1 MVLERWFMGAGEK
14 ALAALPE
21 DPGSQHPHGSSQL
34 SNSRVQNP
42 HTTYIFTYIHTYI
55 HTYRQNT
62 NAHKKKKKKKKLGM
76 MVHTFNPSTQNA
88 KTGRY
93 L

>member
-1 MVLERWFMGAGEK
+1 MGAGEK

-62 NAHKKKKKKKKLGM
+62 NAHKKKKKKKKNGM
-76 MVHTFNPSTQNA
+76 MLNTIKPPQKKEKKAIKNC
-88 KTGRY
+88 Y
-93 L
+93 